1 MVIRVGWEA
10 MTPDDVLAIAEAE
23 KLLNRTLAYQA
34 AMAVHEMKERLN
46 VDVAELHLTVA
57 PEAIDKPGSY
67 RVTCTIASLAVHL
80 PLVVEVV
87 VHAEEAIAAL
97 HAERTTAPSR
107 GRVA

>member
-1 MVIRVGWEA
+1 MQT
-10 MTPDDVLAIAEAE
+10 MTPDDVVAIAEAE

-80 PLVVEVV
+80 PLVVEVIV
-87 VHAEEAIAAL
+87 RAEDGITALNGETAA
-97 HAERTTAPSR
+97 ANR
-107 GRVA
+107 G